1 MRRAVTLAGLGVALL
16 LALVWLAGGFAPL
29 AAALAEA
36 QRATQD
42 RLAGAVRALRA
53 HQPGAVAG
61 LMALC
66 FTYGVLHAA
75 GPGHGKALIG
85 GYGLARRVAFARL
98 AALALAASLAQAAVA
113 VGLVYAAV
121 AVLGLGRDAVTAAG
135 AGWVTALG
143 NAMVAGLGLWL
154 VLRGLRGLRRQGRAA
169 GDGPRQPRGQD
180 HPQDHAL
187 TDHHD
192 HAHGPECG
200 CGHAHGPSLE
210 QAAAVTSPRDAAL
223 LVAGIAFRPCTGALF
238 LLVLTWQLGI
248 GGAGVAGAFA
258 MGLGTA
264 LVTMGVAALSVW
276 SREGALA
283 ALPSAGLA
291 RVLPAIEL
299 AAGAI
304 IATAALVLLARA
316 V

>member
-1 MRRAVTLAGLGVALL
+1 MRRAVTLAGLGVAVL
-16 LALVWLAGGFAPL
+16 LALVWLAGGFAPVL
-29 AAALAEA
+29 GALAEA

-66 FTYGVLHAA
+66 FAYGVLHAA

-98 AALALAASLAQAAVA
+98 AALALAASLGQAAVA

-121 AVLGLGRDAVTAAG
+121 AVLGLRRDAVTAAG
-135 AGWVTALG
+135 TGWVTALG
-143 NAMVAGLGLWL
+143 NAMVAALGLWL
-154 VLRGLRGLRRQGRAA
+154 VLRGLRGLRRQARAA
-169 GDGPRQPRGQD
+169 GVGAQLHHRH
-180 HPQDHAL
+180 HPVQDHAHA
-187 TDHHD
+187 DHHD
-192 HAHGPECG
+192 HAHGPDCG
-200 CGHAHGPSLE
+200 CGHAHGPSLD
-210 QAAAVTSPRDAAL
+210 QAAAVASFRDAAL
-223 LVAGIAFRPCTGALF
+223 LVAGIALRPCTGALF

-258 MGLGTA
+258 MGFGTA
-264 LVTMGVAALSVW
+264 LVTVAVAALSVW

-283 ALPSAGLA
+283 ALPGAGLA
-291 RVLPAIEL
+291 RLLPAIEL

-316 V
+316 F